1 MADLARRNN
10 IFNELFDFRRDF
22 DGLFNRLVMG
32 SSSSNDLATANG
44 FVPPIEVRFD
54 NQDNKYHMRVAL
66 PGVEPNEI
74 QINLQG
80 NRLTISGEHK
90 SDQEKKESDYMHREF
105 SFERFE
111 RTIVLPENLDT
122 EHVNAEFNNGM
133 LEITVPV
140 SAAALPKKIEVK
152 NVQQAQNAQQA
163 KSQQQSA
170 NEGQARSAGAGTR

>member
-22 DGLFNRLVMG
+22 DGLFNRLVTG
-32 SSSSNDLATANG
+32 SSSSNDLAAANG

-111 RTIVLPENLDT
+111 RTIILPENLDT

-152 NVQQAQNAQQA
+152 NLQQAQNAQQA
-163 KSQQQSA
+163 KSQQQSDA
-170 NEGQARSAGAGTR
+170 QAKSAGAGSR

>member
-1 MADLARRNN
+1 
-10 IFNELFDFRRDF
+10 
-22 DGLFNRLVMG
+22 
-32 SSSSNDLATANG
+32 
-44 FVPPIEVRFD
+44 
-54 NQDNKYHMRVAL
+54 
-66 PGVEPNEI
+66 
-74 QINLQG
+74 
-80 NRLTISGEHK
+80 
-90 SDQEKKESDYMHREF
+90 
-105 SFERFE
+105 
-111 RTIVLPENLDT
+111 VLPENLDT